1 MNVVFE
7 AGAVGFALKDRH
19 AISARTKAALAAA
32 KARGVNV
39 PIPVSPSSCAQRT
52 SPASSPPLGG
62 GDLFDLLGRV
72 GAGIVRVR
80 HKVGR
85 AAEHDAGRHLHRWRS
100 LFLGP
105 VKIIGGKFGKPQ
117 KRSAFGRP
125 VGNYFCGD
133 P

>member
-52 SPASSPPLGG
+52 SPASSPSSSPLGG

-80 HKVGR
+80 HKIGR
-85 AAEHDAGRHLHRWRS
+85 AAEHDGVGHLHGGDFRFR
-100 LFLGP
+100 LGA
-105 VKIIGGKFGKPQ
+105 GE
-117 KRSAFGRP
+117 
-125 VGNYFCGD
+125 
-133 P
+133 